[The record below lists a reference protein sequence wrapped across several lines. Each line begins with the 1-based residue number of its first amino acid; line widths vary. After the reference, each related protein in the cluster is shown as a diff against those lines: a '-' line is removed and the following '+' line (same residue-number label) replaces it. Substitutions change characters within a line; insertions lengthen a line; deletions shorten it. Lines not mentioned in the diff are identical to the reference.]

1 MGKKRKRG
9 GGFFATGD
17 GRGQR
22 DCTSFGIRPGGGD
35 AMGSCDYSHTWIY
48 TDTHTH
54 THTHNTHRPSAQA
67 HGNVAAFAILILA
80 AVVVVVVV
88 DVVVDVISI
97 SG

>member
-54 THTHNTHRPSAQA
+54 THNTHRPSAQA

>member
-54 THTHNTHRPSAQA
+54 THNTHRPSAQA

-80 AVVVVVVV
+80 AVVVVVV